1 MNILDEIRNRATQ
14 PTVAPRQD
22 VLAQQQGST
31 PDVDVTST
39 ADSSISELTLLEEQL
54 ANFPEIAPRVPVR
67 LEVAIKQELDELC
80 NQEKITIETLLE
92 AFYVTCKDKDTVMK
106 QVLKEAKKRLKNR
119 KEAGNIRSS
128 ITRLANLA
136 KKLAI
141 RPKCR
146 HRHNI

>member
-1 MNILDEIRNRATQ
+1 MNILDEIRNRAVA
-14 PTVAPRQD
+14 PTVAPRED
-22 VLAQQQGST
+22 VLAQQQQGSST

-39 ADSSISELTLLEEQL
+39 ADSSVSELTLLEEQL
-54 ANFPEIAPRVPVR
+54 RNLPEIAPRVPVR

-80 NQEKITIETLLE
+80 NQEKITVETLLE

-136 KKLAI
+136 KKL
-141 RPKCR
+141 K
-146 HRHNI
+146 

>member
-136 KKLAI
+136 KKL
-141 RPKCR
+141 K
-146 HRHNI
+146 

>member
-1 MNILDEIRNRATQ
+1 ML
-14 PTVAPRQD
+14 AP
-22 VLAQQQGST
+22 QQLSSPT

-80 NQEKITIETLLE
+80 NIEKITVETLLE
-92 AFYVTCKDKDTVMK
+92 AFYVTCQDKDTVMK
-106 QVLKEAKKRLKNR
+106 QVLKEAKKRLKSR

-136 KKLAI
+136 KKL
-141 RPKCR
+141 K
-146 HRHNI
+146 

>member
-22 VLAQQQGST
+22 VLAQQQGSSTPT
-31 PDVDVTST
+31 PDMPST
-39 ADSSISELTLLEEQL
+39 ADSSVSELTFLEDQL
-54 ANFPEIAPRVPVR
+54 RNLPEIAPRVPVR

-80 NQEKITIETLLE
+80 NQEKITVETLLE
-92 AFYVTCKDKDTVMK
+92 AFYVTCQDKDTVMK
-106 QVLKEAKKRLKNR
+106 QVLKEAKKRLKSR

-136 KKLAI
+136 KK
-141 RPKCR
+141 RK
-146 HRHNI
+146 

>member
-1 MNILDEIRNRATQ
+1 MNILDEIRNRAVA

-22 VLAQQQGST
+22 VLAPQQQGST
-31 PDVDVTST
+31 PPDVTST
-39 ADSSISELTLLEEQL
+39 ADSSVSELTLLEEQL

-67 LEVAIKQELDELC
+67 LSVSIKQELDELC
-80 NQEKITIETLLE
+80 NIEKITIETLLE
-92 AFYVTCKDKDTVMK
+92 AFYVTCQDKDTVMK

-136 KKLAI
+136 KKL
-141 RPKCR
+141 K
-146 HRHNI
+146 

>member
-1 MNILDEIRNRATQ
+1 MNILDEIRNRAVA

-22 VLAQQQGST
+22 VLAQQQGSST

-39 ADSSISELTLLEEQL
+39 ADSSVSELTLLEEQL

-80 NQEKITIETLLE
+80 NQEKITVETLLE
-92 AFYVTCKDKDTVMK
+92 AFYVTCKEKDTVMK

-136 KKLAI
+136 KKL
-141 RPKCR
+141 K
-146 HRHNI
+146 

>member
-1 MNILDEIRNRATQ
+1 MNILDEIRNRAVA
-14 PTVAPRQD
+14 PTVAPRED
-22 VLAQQQGST
+22 VLAPQELPSPT
-31 PDVDVTST
+31 SDVDMPST

-67 LEVAIKQELDELC
+67 IDVAIKQELDELC

-136 KKLAI
+136 KKL
-141 RPKCR
+141 K
-146 HRHNI
+146 